1 VLPPPGASCGH
12 VRRAGHDADDMVYF
26 HDTNMDEAISF
37 EEVLTSWQ
45 MFMCA
50 VLTHPASLD

>member
-1 VLPPPGASCGH
+1 
-12 VRRAGHDADDMVYF
+12 MVYF